1 MDITNRTRDEE
12 TLRKAERAAEDR
24 TSQYDQVVSRISD
37 IVWRYDV
44 NANGKYVDSYISPV
58 VDSLLG
64 LPDGAIRNSFD
75 RYFSHVHPDDLQI
88 VHGAFSKG
96 IQMVG
101 KDRSAEYRL
110 RKADGTTIWVRT
122 TGSAYSQQDGRV
134 TVFGTTSDI
143 SDSKQAEKAQRDS
156 ELRLRTIF
164 ETSGAGIIIVDPEG
178 RIAQANLQMA
188 ELFGCP
194 LETMIGTP
202 YIAFV
207 HPDER
212 QDGTNALQAMLENGL
227 NTIITER
234 HYLRGGGGDFWGY
247 LSGRRME
254 GLDGE
259 FTGLLGIIFD
269 ITDRK
274 KAEDELRWKTAL
286 LEAQLEAS
294 LDGILVVDSQGQ
306 QILTNHQFRSM
317 WNMSIKISSRKNEK
331 TILQHIAGKT
341 KNPDQFLEKAIHLC
355 THQDETSR
363 DEIEFKSGLVVDR
376 YSSPVIGKDGKYY
389 GRIWTIRD
397 ITDHKRALEA
407 LHESE
412 LRLSNIIDVL
422 PDATFAVDRERKVIA
437 WNRAIEELTG
447 VPKAE
452 IIGMNNYAYAIPCHG
467 ERRPILIDL
476 IFEDRKEIEDN
487 YSSFLRKGDQLIAEA
502 YVPTLLGGV
511 GAFLC
516 LIASPLYDSCG
527 SIAGAIE
534 SVRNISGYKE
544 AEDELKKINRH
555 LVMATEQAQMMAAKA
570 EKANAAKSEFLA
582 NMSHEIRTPLN
593 GVIGM
598 IGLLMDTNLDA
609 EQREY
614 AQIARISGEN
624 LLSLINDIL
633 DFSKIEASKMKLE
646 ILDFDLRSAL
656 KDTTDFLAI
665 GAHEKGV
672 KLICQVEPEVPSLL
686 RGDPGRLRQI
696 LVNLGSNAVKF
707 TAEGEI
713 VIFVSLE
720 NVDEQTI
727 ALRFSVSDTGVGI
740 PSNRL
745 EILFSPFTQADSSTR
760 RKYGGTGLGLAISK
774 QFVELMSGKIGVESV
789 EGKGSTF
796 WFTAVFEMP
805 SARSLFSSSAA
816 SALNENK
823 GEIAPERFT
832 AVPAFSESV
841 NHKIRILLAEDNPVN
856 QKVALAMLRNM
867 GHQADAVANGEE
879 AINVLQTVPYD
890 LVLMDC
896 HMPEMDGF
904 EATRTIRRDG
914 SKVLNPR
921 IPIIALTAS
930 AMQGDRERCIQ
941 AGMNDFIAK
950 PVLKRAL
957 EEMIAKWMTMGRKW
971 I

>member
-1 MDITNRTRDEE
+1 MNITNRTRVAE
-12 TLRKAERAAEDR
+12 TLRKAERVAEDR
-24 TSQYDQVVSRISD
+24 TSQYDQVVSKISD

-44 NANGKYVDSYISPV
+44 NAEGEHVDSYISPV
-58 VDSLLG
+58 VDCLLG
-64 LPDGAIRNSFD
+64 LPDGAIGNSFD

-110 RKADGTTIWVRT
+110 RKADGTTIWVHT

-143 SDSKQAEKAQRDS
+143 SDRKQAEKAQQDN

-178 RIAQANLQMA
+178 RIAQANLQMS
-188 ELFGCP
+188 EMFGCP

-212 QDGTNALQAMLENGL
+212 QDGTNTLQAMLENRL
-227 NTIITER
+227 DTTITER
-234 HYLRGGGGDFWGY
+234 HYLRRGGGDFWGY
-247 LSGRRME
+247 LSGRRMV

-294 LDGILVVDSQGQ
+294 LDGILVVDSQEHR
-306 QILTNHQFRSM
+306 ILTNQQFRSM
-317 WNMSIKISSRKNEK
+317 WDMPIEISSRKNEE
-331 TILQHIAGKT
+331 TILQHIASKT
-341 KNPDQFLEKAIHLC
+341 KNPDQFLKKAIHLC

-363 DEIEFKSGLVVDR
+363 DEIEFKNGLVVDR

-389 GRIWTIRD
+389 GRIWTLRD

-422 PDATFAVDRERKVIA
+422 PDATFAVDREGKVIA

-452 IIGMNNYAYAIPCHG
+452 IMGMNNYAYAIPCYG

-502 YVPTLLGGV
+502 YVPTLLGGEGV
-511 GAFLC
+511 FHC

-534 SVRNISGYKE
+534 SIRNISEYKD

-555 LVMATEQAQMMAAKA
+555 LVMATEQAQVMAAKA

-665 GAHEKGV
+665 GAQEKGV
-672 KLICQVEPEVPSLL
+672 KLICRVEPEVPSLL

-713 VIFVSLE
+713 VICVSLE
-720 NVDEQTI
+720 NVDEKTA

-740 PSNRL
+740 PSNRIG
-745 EILFSPFTQADSSTR
+745 ILFSPFTQADSSTR

-774 QFVELMSGKIGVESV
+774 QFVELMGGKIGVESV

-796 WFTAVFEMP
+796 WFTAVFEKP

-957 EEMIAKWMTMGRKW
+957 EEMIAKWMTMGRK
-971 I
+971 

>member
-1 MDITNRTRDEE
+1 M
-12 TLRKAERAAEDR
+12 RKAERAAEDR
-24 TSQYDQVVSRISD
+24 KSQYDQVVSRISD

-44 NANGKYVDSYISPV
+44 NTNGKYVDSYISPV

-64 LPDGAIRNSFD
+64 LPDCAIGNSFD

-88 VHGAFSKG
+88 VHGVLSKG

-143 SDSKQAEKAQRDS
+143 SDRKQAEKAQRDS

-164 ETSGAGIIIVDPEG
+164 ETSGAGIIIVNPEG

-212 QDGTNALQAMLENGL
+212 QDGTNTLQAMLENGL

-247 LSGRRME
+247 LSGRRMV

-274 KAEDELRWKTAL
+274 KAENELRWKTAL

-294 LDGILVVDSQGQ
+294 LDGILIVDSQGHK
-306 QILTNHQFRSM
+306 ILTNQQFRSM
-317 WNMSIKISSRKNEK
+317 WDVPIEISSRKNEK

-341 KNPDQFLEKAIHLC
+341 RNPDQFLKKAIHLC
-355 THQDETSR
+355 THPDETCR
-363 DEIEFKSGLVVDR
+363 DEIEFNNGLVVDR

-389 GRIWTIRD
+389 GRIWTLRD

-407 LHESE
+407 LRESE

-452 IIGMNNYAYAIPCHG
+452 IIGTNNYAYAIPCYG

-502 YVPTLLGGV
+502 YVPTLLGGE
-511 GAFLC
+511 GAFLY

-544 AEDELKKINRH
+544 AENELKKINRH

-598 IGLLMDTNLDA
+598 IGLLMDTKLDA

-665 GAHEKGV
+665 GAQEKGV

-713 VIFVSLE
+713 VICVSLE
-720 NVDEQTI
+720 NVDEETV

-740 PSNRL
+740 PSNRIG
-745 EILFSPFTQADSSTR
+745 ILFSPFTQADSSTR

-796 WFTAVFEMP
+796 WFTAVFETP
-805 SARSLFSSSAA
+805 SARSLSSSVA

-879 AINVLQTVPYD
+879 AINVLLTVPYD